1 MDKPVHGRAVRTAG
15 ACAAGRSLV
24 TRRAVAG
31 RVLRCVRWTSVR
43 GSCQRPVARVW
54 AWADVQSAALRAPV
68 IRVRL
73 FVIAG
78 FGSARLISTNL
89 YSTVESL
96 SSTLL
101 RTRSLTEQPNP

>member
-54 AWADVQSAALRAPV
+54 AWADVQSAALSACHPGPS
-68 IRVRL
+68 IRNCGVWIRQTD
-73 FVIAG
+73 F
-78 FGSARLISTNL
+78 N
-89 YSTVESL
+89 
-96 SSTLL
+96 
-101 RTRSLTEQPNP
+101 